1 MKIFLQNNGLNL
13 AASRSGPASPPIR
26 PSGRKGSVYRT
37 LVSVIPALNCL
48 FISTET
54 AELLDKVRG
63 VTSTPNHP

>member
-1 MKIFLQNNGLNL
+1 MKIFLQKNGLNL
-13 AASRSGPASPPIR
+13 ATSRGGPASPPVR
-26 PSGRKGSVYRT
+26 PSGRKGSVYHT
-37 LVSVIPALNCL
+37 LVRLIPALNCL